1 MLSAMTYPL
10 CLQAC
15 VPGCHSVIMNLW
27 GFGNLHSDGRCVG
40 DSPGSLDFHWLSLH
54 GFAHIIFL
62 LSLDTTCSLLAGVVK
77 SGLLGCGE
85 IISVEI
91 EDF

>member
-1 MLSAMTYPL
+1 MMDP
-10 CLQAC
+10 
-15 VPGCHSVIMNLW
+15 W
-27 GFGNLHSDGRCVG
+27 GFGNLHSNGRCVG

-77 SGLLGCGE
+77 KWTFGMWRNHIRRNRRFLILSSLCTCLLLW
-85 IISVEI
+85 
-91 EDF
+91 